1 MKSVFSIWYKG
12 NLNLTPEHCHFI
24 TNIQRGPLHEKLG
37 DFWKSNQQ
45 WRGLKDKHAHSYL
58 AIKKDFLK
66 S

>member
-37 DFWKSNQQ
+37 DFVLEKQSAVAWFK
-45 WRGLKDKHAHSYL
+45 G
-58 AIKKDFLK
+58 
-66 S
+66 